1 MVVPGAMATRTA
13 DEIAN
18 MDADELREYLKSIEE
33 KNKAAMEALDRE
45 RATRVTAEY
54 NLTQQRLQSQQ
65 STSGSGPS
73 TGGGGGVSTAG
84 SGQTIMMVQGKH
96 SQPPSLNEAT
106 SFDVWLKRFNLWKRN
121 CGYDDDKIGSLLI
134 ESLGNNSN
142 LKKGLADKFFKKYTE
157 EQMYGPGCLEV
168 IEAFLKKELAE
179 NDIQKAITR
188 WNEFE
193 ECVIENGELVE
204 TFIDRFD
211 TSFTAMAAANPGL
224 KMTGEIKAFMLM
236 KRSKVIGLE
245 RTMVQSRL
253 DFTKKDTLYE
263 QTETALKEVLG
274 QGPNKQAKQ
283 DEAFVAVPEGDECMI
298 IKGKKWVPETR
309 EKVKKSKKRK
319 FKQAGSEDKQEEGKK
334 NRTGADGKTLKC
346 FHCNSEYHLAPRCKS
361 KKKKDSESS
370 SDEVLLT
377 QENDYLLAA
386 GQVKSFT
393 WECRGAAALDSCCT
407 SNVAGES
414 WLKMYLEE
422 LDEENLKKVETFP
435 SSRTFGFGN
444 NESLTANVSYRIPVL
459 MAGKRKKL
467 DIDIIKSDIPLLLS
481 KKTMEKIGTKLDFE
495 NKTITMFGNTV
506 EMLETRSG
514 HPIIK
519 IQPDNND
526 QVLLVSTQVQT
537 HEEQVKMLDKL
548 HRQFGHMTK
557 KKFLQFLKTSSFQWL
572 DSVNEDVQNIVSKCE
587 GCILKRRNP
596 DIPAVALPMA
606 TRFNEKVAM
615 DLKHW
620 GKQYICY
627 FVDMWSGYTQGV
639 IINSKKPAKVVNAFM
654 SKWVSVYGVP
664 KAVLHDLGGEFTGQ
678 EFKEMADILNVKDMS
693 TAGFA
698 PWSNGYCEKHH
709 AVTDAVLKSLVRDFP
724 KHSLDVML
732 SWACMVKNTA
742 YLKNGFSP
750 NQLVFGAGLNLPNV
764 LDDSPSGL
772 REVPQSETFAS
783 HLNSLNAARI
793 SFNRSIA
800 DSKIK
805 VALKKKVRTNNTV
818 FYPGDD
824 VYFKRHHEENWK
836 RGKVLQIDNKL
847 IWIRNGGNLAR
858 VSPNMV
864 IKAPFLFNDNAQEI
878 PLQNRFAVLDQEERV
893 TQAVNEEVEEM
904 ILEWEG
910 DEENPFQVQE
920 NTPQHVEVGDEVE
933 EPPIIEDLTQDIPEV
948 INNVND
954 EQDNVANG
962 AVPVVEENL
971 QDNTGAD
978 DVPEDEDPQDEVA
991 PVNRKR
997 RLEVDN
1003 ARVVRQRRVPN
1014 IQAKIH
1020 LKPKDQII
1028 VNVEGEEV
1036 RTSVKNRCKVTG
1048 QYYNHFNVTDAL
1060 GSQIC
1065 VDLERNDWR
1074 RVEAENEEVLM
1085 NIIPQHLQSNDECMK
1100 AKQVEL
1106 EKLNKFDAVTEVE
1119 DSGQFRISCRWVLWN
1134 KKHSDNSSEVR
1145 ARLVARGYE
1154 VEEEVPS
1161 DSPTADQMN
1170 LRLLLGI
1177 AAANKWKLTSCDVK
1191 SAFLQGLKLKREVL
1205 MQPPPEANVKPGI
1218 LWKLN
1223 VALYGLDEASLQFHF
1238 KCKEVFQKLGL
1249 KQSKNDPALF
1259 YKQDKSGK
1267 LVLLLITHV
1276 DDFLLG
1282 AEEKYRKDFLKKLSK
1297 EFEMGR
1303 EECWNFK
1310 YCGYRIIQ
1318 SQDTFE
1324 VTISQNDFA
1333 EETQIPKVSPARSK
1347 QPDSPLSVKEKSTLR
1362 GIAGKV
1368 GWLARGT
1375 RPDLLFSQLETS
1387 TKFGNPTVRDLKQA
1401 VKKMNKVKMHDSVV
1415 AVRSLGDDVGTW
1427 SISVASDASWKNLND
1442 GTGSTQAGVIFLTNG
1457 EVKYP
1462 VLWWANKI
1470 RRTCISAS
1478 EAELLSLIVAID
1490 NAIYLRQ
1497 TLEELFSLDT
1507 KVPVVVELDNS
1518 DVHQTIHANVA
1529 PKERRLRAEVAR
1541 IRDSLNDGDIKEIVL
1556 VKGENQ
1562 IADCMTKANAKS
1574 DDILQIF
1581 QSGELE

>member
-1 MVVPGAMATRTA
+1 MRCF
-13 DEIAN
+13 DCKS
-18 MDADELREYLKSIEE
+18 EY
-33 KNKAAMEALDRE
+33 
-45 RATRVTAEY
+45 
-54 NLTQQRLQSQQ
+54 
-65 STSGSGPS
+65 
-73 TGGGGGVSTAG
+73 
-84 SGQTIMMVQGKH
+84 H
-96 SQPPSLNEAT
+96 
-106 SFDVWLKRFNLWKRN
+106 F
-121 CGYDDDKIGSLLI
+121 
-134 ESLGNNSN
+134 
-142 LKKGLADKFFKKYTE
+142 
-157 EQMYGPGCLEV
+157 
-168 IEAFLKKELAE
+168 
-179 NDIQKAITR
+179 
-188 WNEFE
+188 
-193 ECVIENGELVE
+193 
-204 TFIDRFD
+204 
-211 TSFTAMAAANPGL
+211 
-224 KMTGEIKAFMLM
+224 
-236 KRSKVIGLE
+236 
-245 RTMVQSRL
+245 
-253 DFTKKDTLYE
+253 
-263 QTETALKEVLG
+263 
-274 QGPNKQAKQ
+274 
-283 DEAFVAVPEGDECMI
+283 
-298 IKGKKWVPETR
+298 
-309 EKVKKSKKRK
+309 
-319 FKQAGSEDKQEEGKK
+319 AGSEE
-334 NRTGADGKTLKC
+334 
-346 FHCNSEYHLAPRCKS
+346 CKS
-361 KKKKDSESS
+361 KSKDSGSS
-370 SDEVLLT
+370 SDEVLLA

-414 WLKMYLEE
+414 WIKMYLEE
-422 LDEENLKKVETFP
+422 LDEENYKKVETSP

-459 MAGKRKKL
+459 LAGKRKKL
-467 DIDIIKSDIPLLLS
+467 DIDVIKSDIPLLLS
-481 KKTMEKIGTKLDFE
+481 KKTMEKIGTKLDFK
-495 NKTITMFGNTV
+495 NKTITMYGNTV
-506 EMLETRSG
+506 EMLETKSG

-526 QVLLVSTQVQT
+526 QVLLVSTQIQT
-537 HEEQVKMLDKL
+537 HEDQVKMLSKL

-572 DSVNEDVQNIVSKCE
+572 DSLNEDVQNIVSKCK
-587 GCILKRRNP
+587 GCILKKRNP

-639 IINSKKPAKVVNAFM
+639 IINSKKPAKIVNAFM
-654 SKWVSVYGVP
+654 TKWVSVYGTP

-772 REVPQSETFAS
+772 REPPQSETFAS

-824 VYFKRHHEENWK
+824 VYFKRHHQENWK
-836 RGKVLQIDNKL
+836 RGKVLQVDSKQ
-847 IWIRNGGNLAR
+847 IWIRNGGNLAT

-864 IKAPFLFNDNAQEI
+864 IKAPFLFNDDVQEI
-878 PLQNRFAVLDQEERV
+878 PLQNRFAVLEQDEG
-893 TQAVNEEVEEM
+893 TVNVNDEVEEM

-920 NTPQHVEVGDEVE
+920 NTPQQVHDDDEVE
-933 EPPIIEDLTQDIPEV
+933 DQPIIEDMTQDIPEV
-948 INNVND
+948 VNNVID
-954 EQDNVANG
+954 EQDNAANE
-962 AVPVVEENL
+962 AEPEVEENPE
-971 QDNTGAD
+971 NNIEVD
-978 DVPEDEDPQDEVA
+978 DVPEVDDQQDEVA
-991 PVNRKR
+991 SGNRKR

-1003 ARVVRQRRVPN
+1003 ARVVRPRRVPN

-1028 VNVEGEEV
+1028 VNVDGEEV

-1060 GSQIC
+1060 GSQLC

-1074 RVEAENEEVLM
+1074 RIEDENEEVLM

-1100 AKQVEL
+1100 AKKVEL
-1106 EKLNKFDAVTEVE
+1106 DKLEKFDAVTEVK

-1134 KKHSDNSSEVR
+1134 KKHSDDSTEVR

-1177 AAANKWKLTSCDVK
+1177 AASKKWKITSCDVK

-1223 VALYGLDEASLQFHF
+1223 VALYGMDEASLQFHF
-1238 KCKEVFQKLGL
+1238 KCKQVFQKLGL
-1249 KQSKNDPALF
+1249 KQSKHDPAMF
-1259 YKQDKSGK
+1259 FKHDQSGK
-1267 LVLLLITHV
+1267 LVLVLITHV
-1276 DDFLLG
+1276 DDFLIA
-1282 AEEKYRKDFLKKLSK
+1282 AEEKLRSNFCKKLSK

-1310 YCGYRIIQ
+1310 FCGYRIIQ
-1318 SQDTFE
+1318 SKDTFE

-1333 EETQIPKVSPARSK
+1333 DETQIPKVSPARSK
-1347 QPDSPLSVKEKSTLR
+1347 QADSPLTSKEKSTLR

-1387 TKFGNPTVRDLKQA
+1387 TKFGNPSIRDLKQA
-1401 VKKMNKVKMHDSVV
+1401 VKKMNKIKMHESVI
-1415 AVRSLGDDVGTW
+1415 AVRSLGDDVGNW

-1442 GTGSTQAGVIFLTNG
+1442 GTGSTQAGVIFLSNG
-1457 EVKYP
+1457 KVKFP

-1470 RRTCISAS
+1470 KRTCISAS
-1478 EAELLSLIVAID
+1478 EAELLSLIVATD
-1490 NAIYLRQ
+1490 NAIYLKQ

-1507 KVPVVVELDNS
+1507 KVPIVVELDNS
-1518 DVHQTIHANVA
+1518 DVHQAIHANVA

-1541 IRDSLNDGDIKEIVL
+1541 IRDSLNDGDIEEIVL
-1556 VKGENQ
+1556 VKGDNH

-1581 QSGELE
+1581 QTGQVD